1 MLRWGNDDLQ
11 WVCPAIF
18 RGRGDRKD
26 GSVAQAFSPV
36 IFGLVAFSLAASVA
50 GVGMAIRLAQRVGML
65 DVPNER
71 SSHSLPTPRMGG
83 VPMVAAAALA
93 FGGWVFLAAG
103 EANVQGELPYTFLF
117 ALAMFLLGFYDDLR
131 DLSPLF
137 RFLVQFVSALLLLI
151 FLASLLPDVSLWKWV
166 LPKWAWVVPGAFWVV
181 WMLNLYNFMDGIDGL
196 AGGEAAVASSF
207 FFLVFAYYGQSGWAV
222 ANLVVAA
229 ASMGF
234 LVHNWPP
241 ARIFMGDAG
250 SAFLGAFYG
259 MQSVVAALSTPVPFP
274 VLVLPFAN
282 FILDTTFTLFRR
294 LIRREKWYQAHRS
307 HFYQRMTD
315 LGMTH
320 GKVTSIE
327 LLVVVAS
334 CVAAAA
340 CIPAGPA
347 VRIALVVSVTAG
359 IACGGLW
366 VRGKEPQNRD
376 VPRTPP
382 NQGHS
387 LQ

>member
-1 MLRWGNDDLQ
+1 M
-11 WVCPAIF
+11 V
-18 RGRGDRKD
+18 
-26 GSVAQAFSPV
+26 QAFSP
-36 IFGLVAFSLAASVA
+36 ITFGLVAFSLAASVA
-50 GVGMAIRLAQRVGML
+50 GVRMAIRVAQRVGML

-93 FGGWVFLAAG
+93 FGGWAFLAAG
-103 EANVQGELPYTFLF
+103 EANVQRGLPYTFLF

-131 DLSPLF
+131 NLSPLF
-137 RFLVQFVSALLLLI
+137 RFLVQFVSALLLFF
-151 FLASLLPDVSLWKWV
+151 FLAPLLPNVSLWKWV

-222 ANLVVAA
+222 VNLVVAA

-294 LIRREKWYQAHRS
+294 MLGGEKWYHAHRS

-320 GKVTSIE
+320 RKVTSIE

-334 CVAAAA
+334 CTAAAA
-340 CIPAGPA
+340 SIPAGPV
-347 VRIALVVSVTAG
+347 VRIALVVSMVAAIVCIG
-359 IACGGLW
+359 KW
-366 VRGKEPQNRD
+366 VWVKEQALK
-376 VPRTPP
+376 VRT
-382 NQGHS
+382 G
-387 LQ
+387 

>member
-1 MLRWGNDDLQ
+1 
-11 WVCPAIF
+11 
-18 RGRGDRKD
+18 
-26 GSVAQAFSPV
+26 
-36 IFGLVAFSLAASVA
+36 
-50 GVGMAIRLAQRVGML
+50 
-65 DVPNER
+65 
-71 SSHSLPTPRMGG
+71 
-83 VPMVAAAALA
+83 MVAAAALA
-93 FGGWVFLAAG
+93 FGGWVFLAAT
-103 EANVQGELPYTFLF
+103 ANYHIGLPCTFLF

-131 DLSPLF
+131 NLSPLF
-137 RFLVQFVSALLLLI
+137 RFLVQFVSASLLLV
-151 FLASLLPDVSLWKWV
+151 FLTPLLPDVSLWKWV
-166 LPKWAWVVPGAFWVV
+166 FPGWALVLPGAFWVV

-207 FFLVFAYYGQSGWAV
+207 FFLVFAWYGKSGWAV

-241 ARIFMGDAG
+241 ARIFMGDGG

-259 MQSVVAALSTPVPFP
+259 MQSVVAALSTPVPFL

-294 LIRREKWYQAHRS
+294 MLGGEKWYHAHRS
-307 HFYQRMTD
+307 HVYQRMTD

-347 VRIALVVSVTAG
+347 VRIALVISVGAG
-359 IACGGLW
+359 IACIGIW
-366 VRGKEPQNRD
+366 VWVKEQALK
-376 VPRTPP
+376 VRT
-382 NQGHS
+382 G
-387 LQ
+387 

>member
-1 MLRWGNDDLQ
+1 M
-11 WVCPAIF
+11 V
-18 RGRGDRKD
+18 
-26 GSVAQAFSPV
+26 QAFGPV
-36 IFGLVAFSLAASVA
+36 TFGFTVLALAISTA
-50 GVGMAIRLAQRVGML
+50 GVWVSIRIAERAGVM

-71 SSHSLPTPRMGG
+71 SSHSLPVPRMGG

-93 FGGWVFLAAG
+93 LGGWMFFVAG
-103 EANVQGELPYTFLF
+103 GATAQRGLPYTFLF

-137 RFLVQFVSALLLLI
+137 RFLVQFVSALLLLL
-151 FLASLLPDVSLWKWV
+151 FLAPLLPDVFLWEWV
-166 LPKWAWVVPGAFWVV
+166 LPRWAWVVPGAFWVV

-241 ARIFMGDAG
+241 ARVFMGDAG
-250 SAFLGAFYG
+250 SAFLGAFFG
-259 MQSVVAALSTPVPFP
+259 MQSVVAALATPVPF
-274 VLVLPFAN
+274 LVFALPFAN

-294 LIRREKWYQAHRS
+294 MLGGEKWFQAHRS
-307 HFYQRMTD
+307 HVYQRMTD

-327 LLVVVAS
+327 LLVGIAS
-334 CVAAAA
+334 CAAAAA
-340 CIPAGPA
+340 CIQAGPA
-347 VRIALVVSVTAG
+347 VRIALVVSVGAG
-359 IACGGLW
+359 IACLGIW
-366 VRGKEPQNRD
+366 VRVREQALKVG
-376 VPRTPP
+376 T
-382 NQGHS
+382 G
-387 LQ
+387 

>member
-1 MLRWGNDDLQ
+1 M
-11 WVCPAIF
+11 V
-18 RGRGDRKD
+18 
-26 GSVAQAFSPV
+26 QAFGPV
-36 IFGLVAFSLAASVA
+36 TFGFTVLSTAISAA
-50 GVGMAIRLAQRVGML
+50 GVWVSIRIAERIGVM

-93 FGGWVFLAAG
+93 FGGWVLLVAG
-103 EANVQGELPYTFLF
+103 GGIVQRGLPYTFLF

-131 DLSPLF
+131 NLSPLS
-137 RFLVQFVSALLLLI
+137 RFLVQFASALLFLF
-151 FLASLLPDVSLWKWV
+151 FLAPLLPDVSLWKWV
-166 LPKWAWVVPGAFWVV
+166 LPRWAWVVPGAVWVV

-207 FFLVFAYYGQSGWAV
+207 FFLVFAWYGQSGWAV

-274 VLVLPFAN
+274 VFVLPFAN

-294 LIRREKWYQAHRS
+294 LIRQEKWYEAHRS
-307 HFYQRMTD
+307 HFYQRMTN
-315 LGMTH
+315 LGMSH
-320 GKVTSIE
+320 ARVTGLE
-327 LLVVVAS
+327 LVSALLS
-334 CVAAAA
+334 CLAAVLYLSS
-340 CIPAGPA
+340 GMQG
-347 VRIALVVSVTAG
+347 RILGVSAMLIAFLAAG
-359 IACGGLW
+359 I
-366 VRGKEPQNRD
+366 RISKKDRSKE
-376 VPRTPP
+376 
-382 NQGHS
+382 GA
-387 LQ
+387 

>member
-1 MLRWGNDDLQ
+1 MPG
-11 WVCPAIF
+11 
-18 RGRGDRKD
+18 
-26 GSVAQAFSPV
+26 
-36 IFGLVAFSLAASVA
+36 
-50 GVGMAIRLAQRVGML
+50 
-65 DVPNER
+65 
-71 SSHSLPTPRMGG
+71 
-83 VPMVAAAALA
+83 
-93 FGGWVFLAAG
+93 
-103 EANVQGELPYTFLF
+103 
-117 ALAMFLLGFYDDLR
+117 
-131 DLSPLF
+131 
-137 RFLVQFVSALLLLI
+137 
-151 FLASLLPDVSLWKWV
+151 
-166 LPKWAWVVPGAFWVV
+166 WAWVVPGAFWVV

-196 AGGEAAVASSF
+196 AGGEAAVASS

-334 CVAAAA
+334 CAAAAA

-347 VRIALVVSVTAG
+347 VRIALVASVTAG
-359 IACGGLW
+359 IACAGLW
-366 VRGKEPQNRD
+366 LIFDRVSCK
-376 VPRTPP
+376 
-382 NQGHS
+382 
-387 LQ
+387 LLI